1 MAYEPG
7 TVLPVR
13 DGTAQGAAREREMLD
28 AVGGADG
35 IRQRIVLNP
44 DGSTTTLRTRA
55 GQPEFVTRGGGPSP
69 GAPCLRGPFE
79 EEAAQFAKRMWHD
92 PLPDLVSS
100 DGLFRIPRHPLR
112 RIEVKAGEH
121 EPKKLV
127 EMHFASPSIDA
138 QLSNHNPLA
147 LPILESA
154 YGDRLWHPRQM
165 ARIVDKG
172 LYFCMSRLRKLSLM
186 CRKTNGKVPFVWW
199 LSKESDP
206 DLSGSLPIC
215 MNRNALETGL
225 GTRLLHGLSQLK
237 QFSIQ
242 VKNRVGAVI
251 TASPGGFLGGLDA
264 PPVSGQPEFPAIVG
278 DTGKVINNLSFAHS
292 CGQPWHGWMTDAG
305 IETRADLIN
314 FPSGRLVSPL
324 GYVAPNTGY
333 TRYFAIPG
341 VPPVS
346 TDVPDNF
353 AYEGMEYLQD
363 AIFFGDTLR
372 YSPVTSAFVMG
383 PRGWWHYSATTGKVH
398 AMRMEIVGPVT
409 WQAVTVKIHVD
420 GELTVRGVAGPSREL
435 GAVTITNH
443 LDLSP
448 LVAPHPTLWEL
459 KGHVSTGQLSYAVG
473 STGYARRFLFPLNV
487 SPTGSRV
494 LLLHYFTLNT
504 IAGKE
509 ALSSVNTDPRVS
521 SAWEL
526 VLEDD
531 LSAVSFSSVWQ
542 LQANWSEGYRIPTFS
557 YETYVQSFSHLLFVM
572 PDYSF
577 SSIRPLSGDYT
588 LYAEYHYWKRGP
600 IVHEAPVAQLAHHL
614 VAADYATSGA
624 LVLSEMEYSW
634 TPEAIPAF
642 TDSYDHTGGSTLAAG
657 AAPYV
662 WGYHDAT
669 GDHNNQPDPTGNIAA
684 ISQHYTPGRWK
695 AILTNPALEVSD
707 VPGVLAPS
715 WPGAQGFH
723 NYEWLLYSN
732 NVAFIPRLTG
742 DVFAATEAVAL
753 ASSIGYQKIGDAAY
767 GGIGGTASY
776 NPRTKEIRWS
786 PGKLGCV

>member
-1 MAYEPG
+1 MDFEPG

-13 DGTAQGAAREREMLD
+13 DGITQGAAKEREMLE

-55 GQPEFVTRGGGPSP
+55 GQPEFVTRGGGPPP

-112 RIEVKAGEH
+112 RIEFKAGEH

-172 LYFCMSRLRKLSLM
+172 LYFCMSRLRKLSLT

-314 FPSGRLVSPL
+314 FPSGRLVSPP
-324 GYVAPNTGY
+324 GYVAPVYGDTF
-333 TRYFAIPG
+333 YFAIPG
-341 VPPVS
+341 LPAVS
-346 TDVPDNF
+346 DAVTSDF
-353 AYEGMEYLQD
+353 AYEGMEYLKD
-363 AIFFGDTLR
+363 AIFFDSTKR
-372 YSPVTSAFVMG
+372 YSPITTTFALG
-383 PRGWWHYSATTGKVH
+383 ANRWLHYGTASGKVH
-398 AMRMEIVGPVT
+398 VLRLETVG
-409 WQAVTVKIHVD
+409 AVTRALANLKIHDD
-420 GELTVRGVAGPSREL
+420 GELTVRGIIGPSREIASFSISSPNTWTNPGASPTWSPSVRPPWYRADTTSNLWLSYVSSQQVNLDGAQYWLPLNASPTGDRVMVSHYRTTKPVGALPIPWARPDITSCWEISVQDDLSVATISLVWEIDISDVTIGVVGAYWWEAYISDLDGTEYLGSGTVGGTPVDYYRDRYNSWYRGHRFDPPSRVAFRELLMAGYAKTGGRVLTEAVYSYVFDGVELVQPEQYQGYFYLEWSSIGDAGLTVPQLGSAWGLPDSTGARIDYL
-435 GAVTITNH
+435 GAVLIARQVEHQWFPGFNRLHIT
-443 LDLSP
+443 DPSFDWTP
-448 LVAPHPTLWEL
+448 ASYVPPEGPTLP
-459 KGHVSTGQLSYAVG
+459 GVVRYSS
-473 STGYARRFLFPLNV
+473 NV
-487 SPTGSRV
+487 TMLRD
-494 LLLHYFTLNT
+494 L
-504 IAGKE
+504 E
-509 ALSSVNTDPRVS
+509 SSDAFRS
-521 SAWEL
+521 EL
-526 VLEDD
+526 V
-531 LSAVSFSSVWQ
+531 
-542 LQANWSEGYRIPTFS
+542 
-557 YETYVQSFSHLLFVM
+557 
-572 PDYSF
+572 
-577 SSIRPLSGDYT
+577 
-588 LYAEYHYWKRGP
+588 
-600 IVHEAPVAQLAHHL
+600 
-614 VAADYATSGA
+614 
-624 LVLSEMEYSW
+624 
-634 TPEAIPAF
+634 
-642 TDSYDHTGGSTLAAG
+642 
-657 AAPYV
+657 
-662 WGYHDAT
+662 
-669 GDHNNQPDPTGNIAA
+669 
-684 ISQHYTPGRWK
+684 
-695 AILTNPALEVSD
+695 
-707 VPGVLAPS
+707 
-715 WPGAQGFH
+715 
-723 NYEWLLYSN
+723 
-732 NVAFIPRLTG
+732 
-742 DVFAATEAVAL
+742 ATEAIAL
-753 ASSIGYQKIGDAAY
+753 AAPFGYVGV
-767 GGIGGTASY
+767 GGTASY